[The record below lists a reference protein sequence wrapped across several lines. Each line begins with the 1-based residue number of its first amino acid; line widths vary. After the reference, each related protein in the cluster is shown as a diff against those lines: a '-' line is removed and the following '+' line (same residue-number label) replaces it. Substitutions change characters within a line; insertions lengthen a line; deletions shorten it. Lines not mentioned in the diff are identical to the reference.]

1 MSELKKS
8 GWKYGLIKVSINNE
22 GTEFEDQTNH
32 IVELYPDKNQNY
44 TSFCNS
50 RLMSA
55 EELEFALNDI
65 KEDGINEYFFDNG
78 KFTWDT
84 CNTCH
89 TSELDWEPSNRSMGS
104 TIIKE
109 NKQGEPYINLTSD
122 TLLQMG
128 WAEGDDIG
136 LDCNADGTF
145 TLTKIDQKMTVHQWK
160 GKDNDDNEEL
170 YAIYGGD

>member
-22 GTEFEDQTNH
+22 GTEFEDQTNR
-32 IVELYPDKNQNY
+32 IVELYPDKNQDF
-44 TSFCNS
+44 TSFCNA
-50 RLMSA
+50 RLMSI

-65 KEDGINEYFFDNG
+65 KEDGINEYFFDSG

-84 CNTCH
+84 CNACH
-89 TSELDWEPSNRSMGS
+89 TSELDWEPSNKSMGS

-109 NKQGEPYINLTSD
+109 NNKGEPYINLTSD
-122 TLLQMG
+122 TLSQMG
-128 WAEGDDIG
+128 WAQGDDIG
-136 LDCNADGTF
+136 LDCNAAGTF
-145 TLTKIDQKMTVHQWK
+145 TLTKIEQKMIIHQWK

-170 YAIYGGD
+170 YAIHGGD